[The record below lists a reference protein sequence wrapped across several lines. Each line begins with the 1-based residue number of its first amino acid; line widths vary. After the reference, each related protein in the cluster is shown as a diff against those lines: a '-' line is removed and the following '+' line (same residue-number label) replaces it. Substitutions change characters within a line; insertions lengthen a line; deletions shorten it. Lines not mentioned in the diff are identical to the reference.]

1 MFIFYVGNNI
11 YVYLC
16 EFLYNI
22 LVGCRYMFIFYWLV
36 KIVIMMFMYI
46 LNWFLKDFGFFW

>member
-1 MFIFYVGNNI
+1 MFIFYGGNNI

-22 LVGCRYMFIFYWLV
+22 LVGCRYMFIFYLLV

-46 LNWFLKDFGFFW
+46 LNWFLKDFGFF